1 MTGVVNELPFSYVDT
16 PERRVLDLAPDGVP
30 CIPVLGLSNYKKA
43 RHGTTE
49 HVHPG
54 CLEVSFCQRGSLV
67 FESAGHV
74 YPFLPGNIFVSQPDE
89 WHRLRTNP
97 KGLVMYW
104 LFFRF
109 PPKGIHLL
117 RLPADE
123 SDWIAQAL
131 RSFPHRLFAGTERV
145 RHAFQRL
152 FHLYDT
158 LPRNTAQRHLS
169 IRATCLELLLALI
182 EAGQGPVRLPSPDRI
197 TRLIEAMREHPER
210 EYPAD
215 ALLRQSALSPS
226 VLTSLFKQTTGL
238 PPHAFLL
245 ACRIQRAKERLRT
258 TRESISL
265 IASDLGFSSPQHL
278 AMHFKRETGMTPT
291 DWRLAPNQHAK
302 PLERPSGRPRPPRQ
316 LSRMP
321 ASSRP
326 AEQPQGSCSA
336 MKTTDIQS
344 VPCRTAAGGGAR

>member
-1 MTGVVNELPFSYVDT
+1 MSTSRKTLPFSYVDT
-16 PERRVLDLAPDGVP
+16 PERRVLDLGPDGIP

-43 RHGTTE
+43 RPGTSE

-67 FESAGHV
+67 FESAGQV

-123 SDWIAQAL
+123 SDWIECSL
-131 RSFPHRLFAGTERV
+131 HTFPHRLFAGTERV

-152 FHLYDT
+152 FNLYDS
-158 LPRNTAQRHLS
+158 LPRNTAQRSLS
-169 IRATCLELLLALI
+169 MRATCLELLLALI
-182 EAGQGPVRLPSPDRI
+182 EAGEGQARLPSPERI
-197 TRLIEAMREHPER
+197 APFIKAMQKHPER
-210 EYPAD
+210 EYATD
-215 ALLRQSALSPS
+215 ELTRQSALSPC
-226 VLTSLFKQTTGL
+226 VLTNLFKQTTGL

-245 ACRIQRAKERLRT
+245 VCRIQRAKELLRST
-258 TRESISL
+258 SRNITQ
-265 IASDLGFSSPQHL
+265 IATGLGFSSPQHL
-278 AMHFKRETGMTPT
+278 AMHFKRETGTTPT
-291 DWRLAPNQHAK
+291 AWRN
-302 PLERPSGRPRPPRQ
+302 
-316 LSRMP
+316 
-321 ASSRP
+321 
-326 AEQPQGSCSA
+326 
-336 MKTTDIQS
+336 
-344 VPCRTAAGGGAR
+344 GA